1 MISKRGVRI
10 IGCTCSLE
18 VGVGDWVVDGQ
29 LVRLRGE
36 VLLQGRQGMEALV
49 EGFALWELVQDR
61 LLANPLSKHLV
72 LVQHLPNVE
81 VSDAGPRRRDKPVSA
96 VELQHRLKLAEGRR
110 LGELGRALV
119 ELLNRA
125 IHLLECVNQ
134 LDHAI
139 ADVVDL
145 AKELVIPELGLLI
158 RAVHVK
164 LVTKVKHDSIG
175 LTYADIA
182 IHNVWQIGKRVQ
194 LQNVWLA
201 TPEPFV
207 TGGTL
212 ELLVLG
218 LFVLQDHAEHCAKA
232 ADLPVTHLH
241 FSSHC
246 LVKRL

>member
-29 LVRLRGE
+29 LVCLRRK
-36 VLLQGRQGMEALV
+36 VLLKGRQSTESIV
-49 EGFALWELVQDR
+49 EGLALWELVQDR
-61 LLANPLSKHLV
+61 LLANLLRKHLV

-96 VELQHRLKLAEGRR
+96 VEIQHGLKLAKGRCF
-110 LGELGRALV
+110 GELCCALV
-119 ELLNRA
+119 ELLHCA
-125 IHLLECVNQ
+125 IHLLEGIHHVQ
-134 LDHAI
+134 HAV
-139 ADVVDL
+139 AHVVDL
-145 AKELVIPELGLLI
+145 AEELVVPELGLLI

-164 LVTKVKHDSIG
+164 LVAEVEHDSIG
-175 LTYADIA
+175 LTHADIA
-182 IHNVWQIGKRVQ
+182 IHNVWQIGKWVH

-201 TPEPFV
+201 TPEPLL
-207 TGGTL
+207 TGRTL

-218 LFVLQDHAEHCAKA
+218 LLVLQDHAEHRAKA

-241 FSSHC
+241 LSSHR
-246 LVKRL
+246 LV